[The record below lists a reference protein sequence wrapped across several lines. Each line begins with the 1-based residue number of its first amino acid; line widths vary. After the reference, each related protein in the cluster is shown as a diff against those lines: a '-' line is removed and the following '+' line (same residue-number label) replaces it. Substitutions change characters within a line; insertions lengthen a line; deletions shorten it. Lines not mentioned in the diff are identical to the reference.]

1 MGEFVH
7 NSGAREVFPK
17 RKQTPEATEQ
27 RLVRWTN
34 LIIEIRKLVYRE
46 KTQIFKKSKYYKIRK
61 GICDQYDQTRI
72 NFLKQT
78 GAND

>member
-1 MGEFVH
+1 MVANPRSHRAKTCQMDKFNH
-7 NSGAREVFPK
+7 
-17 RKQTPEATEQ
+17 
-27 RLVRWTN
+27 
-34 LIIEIRKLVYRE
+34 IEIRKLVYRE
-46 KTQIFKKSKYYKIRK
+46 KTQILKKSKYYKIRK